1 MGRIDIA
8 VTVIYLVGIVTLGCL
23 AGQISRRRGGGEAK
37 EYFLA
42 GGTLRWPVIGM
53 ALFATNIS
61 CVHLVSLAQSGY
73 DSGLLNGNFEWMAA
87 LTLIMLGLFFAPF
100 YIRSRVAT
108 LPDFLERRYCRA
120 CRDWLAVLSMLSAIT
135 IHIGFSFLT
144 GGIVLK
150 TLFNVDMYT
159 SILVVAALTGLYTI
173 VGGLMAVVLTEA
185 IQTVV
190 LIVGAALITWF
201 AWDKMGG
208 WDAMTSVLEVENALG
223 EDHLRKISMLR
234 PVGDVDGMPW
244 YSVFLGYP
252 VLGIWYWCAEQTI
265 VQRVLGARSEDHA
278 RVGPLFAG
286 VIKILPV
293 FIFVMPGMFAFTL
306 AKSGRLDISALEL
319 SESYN
324 VTAPLKNGV
333 FQLDEAALVRT
344 KSFDAATGTVNLNRA
359 QDAGLLDDSMIESI
373 RQHGEKVSDE
383 MRDVRVAL
391 RLGEL
396 TLDEVKLAD
405 AGVLQKTELDTRLNI
420 TQASA
425 QGLIDEATVRQVR
438 AQGEMVHNSKGI
450 YGVMITQLM
459 PTGLV
464 GVMVAALLAALM
476 STVSGALNSI
486 STLFSYDLYKR
497 FKPDTSDHTLV
508 FVGRVSAFCAL
519 LIAIGMIPLLDN
531 YESIFN
537 GLNEIIAHMAPPV
550 TCVFMLGVFWPRASA
565 KSAKLTLWYGSAL
578 GALVFLLV
586 KIGDVTP
593 AAAWL
598 TRVSENSTFLKAFY
612 LLCACVAMQVV
623 FSLVWPAGESE
634 RASHLY
640 WDHPLKPLE
649 DKGWPGLG
657 NYKLL
662 TVLLLIAMSILYYLF
677 R

>member
-1 MGRIDIA
+1 
-8 VTVIYLVGIVTLGCL
+8 
-23 AGQISRRRGGGEAK
+23 
-37 EYFLA
+37 
-42 GGTLRWPVIGM
+42 
-53 ALFATNIS
+53 
-61 CVHLVSLAQSGY
+61 
-73 DSGLLNGNFEWMAA
+73 
-87 LTLIMLGLFFAPF
+87 
-100 YIRSRVAT
+100 
-108 LPDFLERRYCRA
+108 
-120 CRDWLAVLSMLSAIT
+120 MLSAIT

-190 LIVGAALITWF
+190 LIAGAALITWF
-201 AWDKMGG
+201 AWDRMGG
-208 WDAMTSVLEVENALG
+208 WDAMTSVLAVKNGLG
-223 EDHLRKISMLR
+223 EDTLRKVSMLR
-234 PVGDVDGMPW
+234 PHGDIDGMPW

-278 RVGPLFAG
+278 RVGPLFAS

-293 FIFVMPGMFAFTL
+293 FIFVMPGLFAFTL
-306 AKSGRLDISALEL
+306 AKSGKLDISSLEMG
-319 SESYN
+319 ESYN
-324 VTAPLKNGV
+324 VSAPLQQRNIT
-333 FQLDEAALVRT
+333 LDEAALVRAKAFDTVT
-344 KSFDAATGTVNLNRA
+344 KTVNLSRA
-359 QDAGLLDDSMIESI
+359 RDAGLLDEPTVQLI
-373 RQHGEKVSDE
+373 RECGDKVSDE

-391 RLGEL
+391 RLGQL
-396 TLDEVKLAD
+396 SLDEDKLAA
-405 AGVLQKTELDTRLNI
+405 AGVFDKRETKKILNV
-420 TQASA
+420 TQAQTS
-425 QGLIDEATVRQVR
+425 QLIDDATLQLVRSR
-438 AQGEMVHNSKGI
+438 GEIVHNSKGI

-459 PTGLV
+459 PTGLI

-497 FKPDTSDHTLV
+497 FRPDATDHKLV
-508 FVGRVSAFCAL
+508 FVGRVSAFFAL
-519 LIAIGMIPLLDN
+519 LVAIGLIPLLDN

-550 TCVFMLGVFWPRASA
+550 TCVFVLGVFWPRASA

-578 GALVFLLV
+578 GAIVFLLG

-593 AAAWL
+593 AADWL
-598 TRVSENSTFLKAFY
+598 ARMSGNSMFLMAFY
-612 LLCACVAMQVV
+612 LLCACVVMQVL
-623 FSLVWPAGESE
+623 FSIIWPAGESE
-634 RASHLY
+634 RSSHLY
-640 WDHPLKPLE
+640 WDHPFQPLQ

-662 TVLLLIAMSILYYLF
+662 TALLIIVMSVLYYLF